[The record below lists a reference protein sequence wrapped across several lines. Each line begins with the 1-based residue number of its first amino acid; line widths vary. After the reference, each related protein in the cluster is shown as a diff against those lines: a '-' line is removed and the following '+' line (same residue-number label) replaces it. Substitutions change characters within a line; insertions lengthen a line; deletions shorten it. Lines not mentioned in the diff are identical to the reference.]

1 MKLLT
6 LALCSLYLSSS
17 NLPGAQTRN
26 LIIDTDAGSDDLIA
40 IGFLLARAD
49 VNIEAITI
57 VNGLAHV
64 PSGAKNVLRLLELAG
79 RTSIPVYLGRE
90 TPLNGSNEF
99 PELWR
104 MMADELPHV
113 ELPQTDKI
121 PGALSAL
128 AFLRGRLANPAKP
141 VAILAL
147 GPLTN
152 IAEVLSTAPN
162 SVLAIEDLV
171 VMGGAV
177 RVPGNL
183 AAGGSSYSDNRTAE
197 WNIFVDATAA
207 RKVFDTVTKLR
218 LVPLDASNTVP
229 IDNAF
234 LLAVKKSAKSKLGL
248 FAAQVLDSNRALI
261 EQRIFYAWDPLAA
274 AAIVNPAVLKISSVA
289 LTIRRDVPEEGR
301 TSESDSGRSL
311 RVALSADP
319 VLFLRVFLAALR

>member
-1 MKLLT
+1 MKLARLLLLL
-6 LALCSLYLSSS
+6 LAVPLAAAI
-17 NLPGAQTRN
+17 PRN
-26 LIIDTDAGSDDLIA
+26 LIIDTDAGSDDLMAIA
-40 IGFLLARAD
+40 FLLARTD
-49 VNIEAITI
+49 VNIEAITV

-64 PSGAKNVLRLLELAG
+64 PTGAKNILRLLELAG

-104 MMADELPHV
+104 LMADELPHV
-113 ELPQTDKI
+113 EMPSTEKT
-121 PGALSAL
+121 PESLSAL
-128 AFLRGRLANPAKP
+128 AFLRERLGNARKP
-141 VAILAL
+141 VSILAL

-183 AAGGSSYSDNRTAE
+183 SAGGPAYSDNRTAE
-197 WNIFVDATAA
+197 WNIFLDPTAA
-207 RKVFDTVTKLR
+207 RKVFDTVAKCR

-229 IDNAF
+229 LDSAF
-234 LLAVKKSAKSKLGL
+234 LAAIKKTAKSKLGL
-248 FAAQVLDSNRALI
+248 FAAQVLASNRTLI

-274 AAIVNPAVLKISSVA
+274 VALVNPAVLKISSVSLA
-289 LTIRRDVPEEGR
+289 VLRDAPEEGR
-301 TSESDSGRSL
+301 TSEVPTGRPL

-319 VLFLRVFLAALR
+319 VLFRKTFLDALR